1 MALKSDV
8 TNEFFNVASGVE
20 MTLKELAYLLIR
32 LRGKEGMLEPEFQ
45 LMDTGL
51 VTRRWGCPKKA
62 KDLLGF
68 EVTTSVEEGMRRV
81 IEWREQTRTA
91 RAAQS

>member
-1 MALKSDV
+1 
-8 TNEFFNVASGVE
+8 
-20 MTLKELAYLLIR
+20 
-32 LRGKEGMLEPEFQ
+32 
-45 LMDTGL
+45 MDTGL